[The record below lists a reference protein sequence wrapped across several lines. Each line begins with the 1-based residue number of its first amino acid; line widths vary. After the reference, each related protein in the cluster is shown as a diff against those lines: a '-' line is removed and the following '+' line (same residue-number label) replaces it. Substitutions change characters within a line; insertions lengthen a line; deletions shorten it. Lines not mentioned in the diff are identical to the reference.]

1 MASTSLRQLTPN
13 THDLV
18 GPFPAGRRPE
28 DYDQLRRRVMWAMPH
43 GLYLLGSRSGDRR
56 NLMTTTWVTQ
66 VSHDPKLVGASVE
79 REALTHELIASGRSF
94 TVSLLS
100 RADRAVVRHFVRPA
114 VPDDEAETLSGMHF
128 FDAQVSGA
136 PIPDVAVAWLDCSLE
151 RSVELGSHTLFI
163 GQVVDASVRDEQ
175 DQLTE
180 LLRVEDTRMNY
191 GG

>member
-1 MASTSLRQLTPN
+1 
-13 THDLV
+13 
-18 GPFPAGRRPE
+18 
-28 DYDQLRRRVMWAMPH
+28 MWAMPH

-79 REALTHELIASGRSF
+79 RDALTHELIANGRCF
-94 TVSLLS
+94 TVSLLD
-100 RADRAVVRHFVRPA
+100 RTDRAVVRHFVRPA
-114 VPDDEAETLSGMHF
+114 VFDDQAETLSGMHF

-136 PIPDVAVAWLDCSLE
+136 PIPDVAVGWLDCSLE

-163 GQVVDASVRDEQ
+163 GQVVDASVRD
-175 DQLTE
+175 DQAGLTE

>member
-1 MASTSLRQLTPN
+1 
-13 THDLV
+13 
-18 GPFPAGRRPE
+18 
-28 DYDQLRRRVMWAMPH
+28 MPH

-94 TVSLLS
+94 TVSLLA
-100 RADRAVVRHFVRPA
+100 RTDRAVVRHFVRPA
-114 VPDDEAETLSGMHF
+114 VADDAAGMLSGLHF
-128 FDAQVSGA
+128 ADAQVSGA
-136 PIPDVAVAWLDCSLE
+136 PIPDLAVAWLDCSLE

-163 GQVVDASVRDEQ
+163 GQVVDASVGDDEQ
-175 DQLTE
+175 LSA

>member
-1 MASTSLRQLTPN
+1 
-13 THDLV
+13 
-18 GPFPAGRRPE
+18 
-28 DYDQLRRRVMWAMPH
+28 MWAMPH

-79 REALTHELIASGRSF
+79 REALTHELIANGRCF
-94 TVSLLS
+94 TVSLLD
-100 RADRAVVRHFVRPA
+100 RTDRAVVRHFVRPA
-114 VPDDEAETLSGMHF
+114 VFDEEDGTLSGMRF
-128 FDAQVSGA
+128 VDAQVSGA
-136 PIPDVAVAWLDCSLE
+136 PIPEVAVAWLDCSLE

-163 GQVVDASVRDEQ
+163 GQVVDASVRD
-175 DQLTE
+175 DQTALTE

>member
-1 MASTSLRQLTPN
+1 
-13 THDLV
+13 
-18 GPFPAGRRPE
+18 
-28 DYDQLRRRVMWAMPH
+28 MPH

-79 REALTHELIASGRSF
+79 REALTHELIANGRCF
-94 TVSLLS
+94 TVSLLD
-100 RADRAVVRHFVRPA
+100 RTDRAVVRHFVRPA
-114 VPDDEAETLSGMHF
+114 VFDDKDATLSGMHF

-136 PIPDVAVAWLDCSLE
+136 PIPAVAVAWIDCSLE

-163 GQVVDASVRDEQ
+163 GQVVDASVRD
-175 DQLTE
+175 DQAGLTE

>member
-1 MASTSLRQLTPN
+1 
-13 THDLV
+13 
-18 GPFPAGRRPE
+18 
-28 DYDQLRRRVMWAMPH
+28 MWAMPH

-66 VSHDPKLVGASVE
+66 VSHDPKLVAASVE
-79 REALTHELIASGRSF
+79 REALTHELIASGRAF
-94 TVSLLS
+94 TVSLLA
-100 RADRAVVRHFVRPA
+100 RDDRAVVRHFVKPA
-114 VPDDEAETLSGMHF
+114 VADDEAGTLSGLHF

-136 PIPDVAVAWLDCSLE
+136 PIPDAAVAWLDCSLE

-163 GQVVDASVRDEQ
+163 GQVVDASVADEQ
-175 DQLTE
+175 NQLTE